1 MKTSSKKKHHATPIG
16 FIGQGWIGK
25 HLADN
30 YESRGFPVVRYAKE
44 PQYEGN
50 RDALALCDIVFI
62 AVPTPT
68 TSKGFDA
75 SILKKVMGLLTK
87 GTIAVIKSTVTPG
100 TTDALQKKHKDL
112 IVLHA
117 PEFLRETS
125 VEYDIANP
133 GRNIIGVPTE
143 RFGDTKF
150 MKAAERVLSILPQ
163 APYESI
169 CRATEAELTKYAGNN
184 FLYAKVVLM
193 NVFYD
198 LAEAYGA
205 DWKAIAENVKADPR
219 IGGSHMEPV
228 HQYTHMGKDA
238 GRGAGGHCFI
248 KDFAAFR
255 EVFEEKLGKDKEA
268 IALLKAFEKKNNTLL
283 RESGKDID
291 LLEGV
296 YGKGD

>member
-1 MKTSSKKKHHATPIG
+1 MKASSKKKHHARPIG

-30 YESRGFPVVRYAKE
+30 YEARGFPVVRYAKE
-44 PQYEGN
+44 PAYADN
-50 RDALALCDIVFI
+50 KDALALCDIVFI

-68 TSKGFDA
+68 TPKGFDA

-87 GTIAVIKSTVTPG
+87 GTIAVVKSTVIPG

-133 GRNIIGVPTE
+133 GRNIIGVPHVH
-143 RFGDTKF
+143 FGEARF
-150 MKAAERVLSILPQ
+150 MKAAERVLSILPK

-169 CRATEAELTKYAGNN
+169 CRATEAEITKYAGNN
-184 FLYAKVVLM
+184 FLYAKVVLT

-198 LAEAYGA
+198 LAKAYGA
-205 DWKAIAENVKADPR
+205 DWTEIAKNVTADPR
-219 IGGSHMEPV
+219 IGTSHMEPI
-228 HQYTHMGKDA
+228 HQYTHMGKDV

-255 EVFEEKLGKDKEA
+255 EVYQSTLKDDKEA
-268 IALLKAFEKKNNTLL
+268 IELLRAFEKVNNKLL
-283 RESGKDID
+283 RDSKKDLD
-291 LLEGV
+291 LLGGV
-296 YGKGD
+296 YGE